1 MERRFRLSLV
11 GPVTRDG
18 FGTGLTSM
26 LDYQNGNVSVFIPV
40 GLGWSARTLSFLLM
54 V

>member
-26 LDYQNGNVSVFIPV
+26 LDYQNGNGSFFILV
-40 GLGWSARTLSFLLM
+40 GLGWSSQTLSFLMM